1 MDAVGEVLAEKE
13 KEAFPWA
20 AGASLAAALHLGLL
34 GAFFASSLAR
44 PLSLT
49 PPRAVAVRILSA
61 GSIRTAQ
68 PAKSV
73 AAAPEPVKPKIE
85 KPPEEAP
92 PPPPS
97 EKAVLLPAK
106 EEKKKKPT
114 PAPVTAPRATT
125 APAPDVSLPSSAA
138 EGSGTGPASAAGAG
152 GNAGIGSAQLD
163 QPDFRYPYY
172 IESVVAALST
182 NWFKPTPVI
191 QTPPVVHFR
200 IQRDGTVADPEIVRS
215 SGLPYVD
222 RAALRAVLAST
233 FPPLPPDWTGPHV
246 GLRVTFE

>member
-1 MDAVGEVLAEKE
+1 MDAVGEILAEKE

-44 PLSLT
+44 PMNLA

-61 GSIRTAQ
+61 GSIRAAE
-68 PAKSV
+68 PKKSV

-92 PPPPS
+92 PPPS

-106 EEKKKKPT
+106 EDKKKKPT
-114 PAPVTAPRATT
+114 PAPATAVSPRG
-125 APAPDVSLPSSAA
+125 PDVSLPSSAA
-138 EGSGTGPASAAGAG
+138 EGTGSGTSPSAPGAG
-152 GNAGIGSAQLD
+152 GTAGIGSTQLD

-172 IESVVAALST
+172 IEAVVTALST

-200 IQRDGTVADPEIVRS
+200 ILRDGTVTDAEIVRS

-233 FPPLPPDWTGPHV
+233 FPPLPPDWVGPHV
-246 GLRVTFE
+246 GLKVTFE